1 MNSTA
6 WSSLA
11 GLCKFLGREGKCVVE
26 ETEKGWY
33 IQYIDKGLTFT
44 YLFLFIPIYC

>member
-1 MNSTA
+1 MNATA

-33 IQYIDKGLTFT
+33 LQYIDKGE
-44 YLFLFIPIYC
+44 IY